1 MKIDIPDY
9 NVPFLLPNGLVN
21 PVWYEKLKLV
31 FEKRNLVDLV
41 DVDPASLANGDS
53 PVWNSATEKFEFVAN

>member
-21 PVWYEKLKLV
+21 PVWYKKLKLV
-31 FEKRNLVDLV
+31 FEKRNLVDLG
-41 DVDPASLANGDS
+41 DVNPASLAHGNS
-53 PVWNSATEKFEFVAN
+53 PVWNATTEKFELVPN